1 MRGVRPF
8 RPELFAILALALVA
22 AACSDGSPAAS
33 PSNSTTTAKA
43 ATTTTSPSTA
53 LAQPPTSGPLQASAS
68 IPTGFASSDSVLLT
82 EAPDGAVYFACVS
95 DNCPGPSGSL
105 RAIWVVYGDQAPRE
119 VEQVTGTV
127 MSLAASGSEL
137 FVATNTSIT
146 AFDRSNG
153 YMLSTT
159 PDPPGV
165 TASGNLFP
173 SVSLAFG
180 SGQLW
185 ALYGLSSD
193 ECGYEPSVLERI
205 DPANQ
210 ASPST
215 QVVSSDVGMAGL
227 AVGDSGAFFG
237 DFMKNTIEDVSPAGI
252 VVAASSALP
261 PYPNQVMLESEL
273 GGTLVSL
280 DLAATSAIQSSVATY
295 SSTTL
300 IQVTSSPLA
309 RVTSGQGAAIESTL
323 AGPLLIVGGCNGVSA
338 VADGDA
344 DVSNRCQSVSAIER
358 IALTDGSTIDP
369 VAVPG
374 AMALLG
380 PYPVVITSATSGI
393 GLVRLG

>member
-1 MRGVRPF
+1 
-8 RPELFAILALALVA
+8 
-22 AACSDGSPAAS
+22 
-33 PSNSTTTAKA
+33 
-43 ATTTTSPSTA
+43 
-53 LAQPPTSGPLQASAS
+53 
-68 IPTGFASSDSVLLT
+68 
-82 EAPDGAVYFACVS
+82 
-95 DNCPGPSGSL
+95 
-105 RAIWVVYGDQAPRE
+105 
-119 VEQVTGTV
+119 
-127 MSLAASGSEL
+127 
-137 FVATNTSIT
+137 
-146 AFDRSNG
+146 
-153 YMLSTT
+153 
-159 PDPPGV
+159 
-165 TASGNLFP
+165 
-173 SVSLAFG
+173 
-180 SGQLW
+180 
-185 ALYGLSSD
+185 
-193 ECGYEPSVLERI
+193 
-205 DPANQ
+205 
-210 ASPST
+210 
-215 QVVSSDVGMAGL
+215 
-227 AVGDSGAFFG
+227 
-237 DFMKNTIEDVSPAGI
+237 MKNTIEDVSPAGI